1 MKKII
6 RAGAVAA
13 ANLLTA
19 KAVDLQVGDAAP
31 AFSAP
36 STKGKIE
43 LGRTLQ
49 KGPVVLALYPADFT
63 PG

>member
-1 MKKII
+1 MKNII
-6 RAGAVAA
+6 RAGATVA

-19 KAVDLQVGDAAP
+19 KAVDLKVGDKAP
-31 AFSAP
+31 AFSAS

>member
-1 MKKII
+1 MKKLI

-13 ANLLTA
+13 TNLLTTQ
-19 KAVDLQVGDAAP
+19 AVALQTGDRAP

-36 STKGKIE
+36 STKGEIE
-43 LGRTLQ
+43 LGRTL
-49 KGPVVLALYPADFT
+49 KNGPVILAFYPADFT